1 MAPPADQSVDAATG
15 GGELRHTVTIA
26 HALFTHGPRRKIA
39 LRGAQIE
46 ISQADYERG
55 LADGAFVAD
64 GSALVRHGELPKFDY
79 EPDDVAEIASWMRS
93 ATLEEIVAELDRV
106 RDPED
111 ERDIEDVL
119 QLMLAGELM
128 RGSEARSDV
137 YQLLVDG
144 TVVPPMDSPLDE
156 EPADATEG
164 EDKSTPAEESEEDEI
179 LPAETKPEAGANIQA
194 IVAWVG
200 SDADRAAEFIELEE
214 ARDKPRTS
222 LLEQLEKVLEG

>member
-1 MAPPADQSVDAATG
+1 MAPRADEIS

-46 ISQADYERG
+46 ISQSDYERG

-64 GSALVRHGELPKFDY
+64 SSALVRHGELPKFDY

-144 TVVPPMDSPLDE
+144 TVVPPMDPPLVE
-156 EPADATEG
+156 EPAE
-164 EDKSTPAEESEEDEI
+164 EPAEEPIDEPADEPNESEAEEV